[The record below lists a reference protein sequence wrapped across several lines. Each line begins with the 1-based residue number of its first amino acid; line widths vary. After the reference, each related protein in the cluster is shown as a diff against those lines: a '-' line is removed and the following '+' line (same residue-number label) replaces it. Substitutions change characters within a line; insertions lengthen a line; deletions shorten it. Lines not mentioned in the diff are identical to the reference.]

1 MGNKRVKYRQLLS
14 PFSPFSRD
22 RKNIVRN
29 VAAETDKTEKT
40 RRKEERSS
48 SPFPT
53 SSPFPLPFFL
63 PSFEKGKTGHPFT
76 TLIFQHVHP
85 IQLNVRE
92 KKGGGVW
99 IIPTKKKKKGRG
111 GKGASTSHYLFQSKL
126 KLVR

>member
-14 PFSPFSRD
+14 PLSALFLG
-22 RKNIVRN
+22 
-29 VAAETDKTEKT
+29 TEKT
-40 RRKEERSS
+40 SLETWQLKPTKLGRRKEEAV
-48 SPFPT
+48 PL
-53 SSPFPLPFFL
+53 FPLLLLPPFFFL

>member
-40 RRKEERSS
+40 RRKEEKAV
-48 SPFPT
+48 PL
-53 SSPFPLPFFL
+53 FPLLLLPPFFFL
-63 PSFEKGKTGHPFT
+63 PSFEKGKTGHLFT